1 MALSGYPS
9 KVIVTVI
16 NLPFLIPLLALTASA
31 QALFDPEA
39 YRQLADASSAQ
50 TIAVRTTIT
59 VQNWTTYRPFIA
71 VGLRNAF
78 SGKYPIRIG
87 SEPLYVVEISPSQ
100 HFGQPRKFLEDTEK
114 YLGQAQLVQSLT
126 GGFTLSPLP
135 GQTAGLPFGP
145 NPAEPNLALKVL
157 YNYWLAYQPRI
168 SNAISTTWSVDSSR
182 NAGQH
187 STNITAY
194 RLSHLSAP
202 GFPAALPY
210 AQDYLSCQRNVV
222 LTPEEKK
229 YNTSLKLWYNDP
241 ARIPELYS
249 FVPSMRRSL
258 RLSAAARCRPMGVT
272 DFVEDD
278 SGFQIPNFKATLLGV
293 KKLIARIQDPAK
305 GFDPAAYDLT
315 GSFPGWPNPGTG
327 TWQVRDVYVVDVS
340 PLPVMGSYCYSH
352 KVLYIDKE
360 TWMALFSDSYDDS
373 GKFWKLF
380 RPKYAPMRVGDALVL
395 AAPAGLASGEMLDFK
410 KNHASVSIQ
419 NDITVD
425 EKVPDSYQDAQRL
438 AFPAGLN
445 EVNQ

>member
-1 MALSGYPS
+1 MAPSGYRS
-9 KVIVTVI
+9 RVIVIVI
-16 NLPFLIPLLALTASA
+16 NLPFLIPLLALSAAA
-31 QALFDPEA
+31 QAVYDPEA
-39 YRQLADASSAQ
+39 YRELADASPAQ
-50 TIAVRTTIT
+50 TIAIGTTIT
-59 VQNWTTYRPFIA
+59 LQNWTTYRRFIA
-71 VGLRNAF
+71 VGLQNAF

-87 SEPLYVVEISPSQ
+87 PEPQYVVEISPTE
-100 HFGQPRKFLEDTEK
+100 HFGQSRKFREDTEK
-114 YLGQAQLVQSLT
+114 YLGQAQLVPGPT
-126 GGFTLSPLP
+126 GGFTLAPLP
-135 GQTAGLPFGP
+135 GKTAGLPFGP
-145 NPAEPNLALKVL
+145 NPTEPNLAHKVL

-168 SNAISTTWSVDSSR
+168 SNAVSSSWAVDSSR

-194 RLSHLSAP
+194 RLSHLSEP
-202 GFPAALPY
+202 GFPPALPF

-229 YNTSLKLWYNDP
+229 YNTSLKLWYDDP
-241 ARIPELYS
+241 AKIPDVYS

-278 SGFQIPNFKATLLGV
+278 SGFQIPNFKATLLGL
-293 KKLIARIQDPAK
+293 KKIIARIQDPAK
-305 GFDPAAYDLT
+305 AFDPQAYDLT
-315 GSFPGWPNPGTG
+315 GSFPGWPKPGTG
-327 TWQVRDVYVVDVS
+327 TWQLRDAYVVDIS

-360 TWMALFSDSYDDS
+360 TWMALFADSYDDS

-380 RPKYAPMRVGDALVL
+380 WPKYAPMRVGDALVL

-410 KNHASVSIQ
+410 RNHASVSIQ
-419 NDITVD
+419 YDITVD
-425 EKVPDSYQDAQRL
+425 EKVPKIYQDAQRL